1 MQKANEEFSKITGS
15 ISSPSLTCR
24 EVPRKHYLRKECD
37 IRDEN
42 HIEWQSV
49 SKVSKFLFFLKQL
62 INIIFYFSYIL

>member
-24 EVPRKHYLRKECD
+24 EVPRKHYFKGKECD

-49 SKVSKFLFFLKQL
+49 SKVSKFILFF
-62 INIIFYFSYIL
+62 